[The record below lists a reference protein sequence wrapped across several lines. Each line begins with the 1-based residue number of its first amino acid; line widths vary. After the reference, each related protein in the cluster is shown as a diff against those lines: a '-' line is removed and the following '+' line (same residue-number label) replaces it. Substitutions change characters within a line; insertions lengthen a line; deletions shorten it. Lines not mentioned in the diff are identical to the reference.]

1 MISFLTELRKEL
13 PPLSAPGLG
22 LPRSPLIPALDR
34 LTHLFGTAAA
44 DPQLREDIFALVK
57 AAFQKGPDGVTAL
70 PLGRLAYAPYALLYG
85 ERIGRTDDTIV
96 AAYLKRLEGVG
107 VRAAA
112 RRVWTHYLLSLEPDD
127 AATHR
132 IAAWLKAH
140 MNELPDRLRAFT
152 VKYNVLDPTDGPR
165 RMAIAALEGDVF
177 IADVVTLGI
186 TLERLRT
193 SALIVSVL
201 GFIGK
206 LLREGADPPDPL
218 LKILALL
225 GGTAEDVFERAQ
237 ARAGLRQRAVG
248 SLVGGLVAWQRQIDP
263 GDAKPEPVVDL
274 LLAVN
279 GDPRF
284 SEGRWKD
291 VVDRSST
298 TIVEGWLTRKTIEA
312 FFRVISALNVERGD
326 MWKERREFWLD
337 YLPFIRRSWLIVGA
351 RAVPLADREGLR
363 YGTFSRGV
371 SGEHCGLVLEID
383 DLSILEMNVTGRA
396 ILWKT
401 NAVQPGIFPEI
412 YDDRS
417 LFDRFKLTAY
427 VDRDETWK
435 SGCIGLAHHT
445 GWQGKFRSQIQQNTG
460 HGVVPT
466 RQFRNR

>member
-1 MISFLTELRKEL
+1 M
-13 PPLSAPGLG
+13 
-22 LPRSPLIPALDR
+22 
-34 LTHLFGTAAA
+34 
-44 DPQLREDIFALVK
+44 VK

-96 AAYLKRLEGVG
+96 AAYLTRLEGVG

-132 IAAWLKAH
+132 IAEWLKAH
-140 MNELPDRLRAFT
+140 MHELPDRLRAFT
-152 VKYNVLDPTDGPR
+152 EKYNVLDPTDGPR

-193 SALIVSVL
+193 SALMVSVL

-263 GDAKPEPVVDL
+263 GDAKPEPV
-274 LLAVN
+274 
-279 GDPRF
+279 
-284 SEGRWKD
+284 
-291 VVDRSST
+291 
-298 TIVEGWLTRKTIEA
+298 
-312 FFRVISALNVERGD
+312 
-326 MWKERREFWLD
+326 
-337 YLPFIRRSWLIVGA
+337 
-351 RAVPLADREGLR
+351 
-363 YGTFSRGV
+363 
-371 SGEHCGLVLEID
+371 
-383 DLSILEMNVTGRA
+383 
-396 ILWKT
+396 
-401 NAVQPGIFPEI
+401 
-412 YDDRS
+412 
-417 LFDRFKLTAY
+417 
-427 VDRDETWK
+427 
-435 SGCIGLAHHT
+435 
-445 GWQGKFRSQIQQNTG
+445 
-460 HGVVPT
+460 
-466 RQFRNR
+466 